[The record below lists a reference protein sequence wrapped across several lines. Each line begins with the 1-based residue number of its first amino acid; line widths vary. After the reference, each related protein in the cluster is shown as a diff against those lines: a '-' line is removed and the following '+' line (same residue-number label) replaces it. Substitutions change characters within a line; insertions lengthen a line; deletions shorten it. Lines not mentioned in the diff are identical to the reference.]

1 VLGGATGWVDFEVAI
16 DLFGGGIPVDGAPTA
31 DLDFLR
37 SSYQRAAVTFRFES
51 DHAELASTVYGDT
64 PAVEHEDNQIGDLPD
79 STVFAISEAGGGQR
93 LEQSWDDVMKAAGE
107 SGTDIEAQIQQ
118 FEDQTGLSVPD
129 DLETMLGDNVMFAV
143 DQSGLTAEALSAGD
157 PSLLNLGA
165 RFTGDKDA
173 INGIYQKVE
182 SLIEQDS
189 NGSIP
194 FVKKDT
200 DDGIVIASND
210 GYAGK
215 LSEDGSL
222 GDSDAFTSVVDDAAD
237 KELVMFF
244 NFDAVEDQILQAA
257 EEAGAPVEVTDN
269 LRPLQSVAI
278 TSETD
283 GKYTNGSMV
292 ISVND

>member
-1 VLGGATGWVDFEVAI
+1 
-16 DLFGGGIPVDGAPTA
+16 
-31 DLDFLR
+31 
-37 SSYQRAAVTFRFES
+37 VTFRFES

-64 PAVEHEDNQIGDLPD
+64 PAVEHEDNQIGELPD

-215 LSEDGSL
+215 LSENGSL